1 MAIINYCIYTRR
13 FVLKK
18 INKEFEELMLTKTEG
33 RMIEQ
38 LTVCSAFN
46 HTSIA
51 EFPNIGLVDLCSRAF
66 IIIVMAIGAMCCILG
81 T

>member
-38 LTVCSAFN
+38 LTVSTLF
-46 HTSIA
+46 S
-51 EFPNIGLVDLCSRAF
+51 PMPSSVS
-66 IIIVMAIGAMCCILG
+66 
-81 T
+81 